1 MSDSVDRG
9 GRGGRGGRGDD
20 DVIVVHLGSA
30 GRRTAD
36 GGGRGGGGGGLFCGW
51 LRLRTFSRDVPSITA
66 AVAFLAGRVQ
76 RPSVGS
82 GTVPGDVAQLPTGV
96 AFLRLGLTIASVV
109 VRTAALVAGRRSG
122 PSANEACAAVETVA
136 GTRPHNGPDMPNGP
150 NGPYRRDMS
159 ERSDGDNTANATR
172 QGTTRTISRQVA
184 GLATVIA
191 GRA

>member
-1 MSDSVDRG
+1 MGRSSHGGGGGRRALSDSVDRG

-82 GTVPGDVAQLPTGV
+82 GTVPGDVALLQIQP
-96 AFLRLGLTIASVV
+96 LRSKK
-109 VRTAALVAGRRSG
+109 AGQTPDGRQKRR
-122 PSANEACAAVETVA
+122 
-136 GTRPHNGPDMPNGP
+136 
-150 NGPYRRDMS
+150 
-159 ERSDGDNTANATR
+159 
-172 QGTTRTISRQVA
+172 
-184 GLATVIA
+184 
-191 GRA
+191 